1 MWLKFKCIIN
11 GAEHVVFF
19 NLFFFLEQ
27 EDLCEFSIETPN
39 WFMSWTITRP
49 VLALTLFNSNADLA
63 CALNASLYLFIEA
76 FFLLYKTQCILYIVH
91 KDVDYIQC
99 FYPGYRNKTACRIP
113 GGTMTSLTYLLL
125 SPFSARRCSGCF
137 FSLRRSQCYS
147 ILARRV
153 LSAEGI
159 GGAIGLG
166 VDFSSQPLTWL
177 FTTMARQGDNW

>member
-1 MWLKFKCIIN
+1 M
-11 GAEHVVFF
+11 
-19 NLFFFLEQ
+19 
-27 EDLCEFSIETPN
+27 
-39 WFMSWTITRP
+39 
-49 VLALTLFNSNADLA
+49 LALTLCNSNADLA

-76 FFLLYKTQCILYIVH
+76 FFFFTLQDTMC
-91 KDVDYIQC
+91 KDVDYMQC

-113 GGTMTSLTYLLL
+113 GDPAGTMTSLTYLLL

-137 FSLRRSQCYS
+137 FSLRRGQCYS

-177 FTTMARQGDNW
+177 FTTMARQGDN